1 VSGEWLQRVC
11 ANASQDLQ
19 YDGGIVHILDKFLT
33 IPPSALEILSPLSLT
48 AAEAALTKATKLES
62 QLLKTD
68 VTLFVP
74 NNKAFEAFG
83 SVFGNVSGMQL
94 SSTLG
99 CHIVPKVTNYLAP
112 SGNTPL
118 PTFLSEDIY
127 TVAEDRNILVNS
139 AEVILRNVLAAEG
152 VIHLIHN

>member
-1 VSGEWLQRVC
+1 MC
-11 ANASQDLQ
+11 ANASQGLQ

-62 QLLKTD
+62 QLPKTD

-74 NNKAFEAFG
+74 NNEAFEAFG
-83 SVFGNVSGMQL
+83 SVFGNMSETQL

-99 CHIVPKVTNYLAP
+99 YHIVPEVVNYLAS

-118 PTFLSEDIY
+118 PPFLSEDIHI
-127 TVAEDRNILVNS
+127 VAEDRNIFVNS
-139 AEVILRNVLAAEG
+139 AEVVLRNVLAAEG
-152 VIHLIHN
+152 VIHIIHK